1 MHNWKKWLPFAQD
14 QVFPCLK
21 ELAIMNCPQL
31 EGKVPENL
39 DSLET
44 LTIFKCEELV
54 ISISNYKQIGAL
66 YIHGCKAVVKTI
78 GVEFELLE
86 SLALSNISKVRF
98 QTGEF
103 TKGLRKVAKLTIG
116 GCEELTSSLKN
127 EDRVLQ
133 HLISLDRLVIEGN
146 SSLLQKLGKEAGELL
161 QLQILTCKLKYLE
174 LYNCASLSMV
184 PEGLH
189 HLTALQ
195 ELQIFGC
202 SSLVSFPDVGLPLSL
217 ELTSIKLCDSLLYF
231 AKYQI
236 PPNLRRIEI
245 RQCKSLKSLVEKE
258 EDSSS
263 SSSPSHIS
271 LEHLE
276 IRGCESLTSLSLRA
290 QLFPRA
296 LKRLDI
302 SDCGELQLITSDGLA
317 HDNTNYCLEFIS
329 IRHCPNL
336 KSLPEGLCHLTNL
349 QTLEIY
355 DCGSLVS
362 IPSLSGEG
370 LLSPTT
376 IAASSLRKI
385 YIENCNK
392 LEMLP
397 DMCNLNSLKTLGIDY
412 MREGLDFTSIP
423 SNLTSLSIAR
433 IKSCKPLWELL
444 PRLTSLTHLSI
455 SGGEDPT
462 VVSFPPNSYREME
475 MEMLLPKSL
484 THLGINGFPNMKKLS
499 NGFQIL
505 TSLESLCLSC
515 CPKLAS
521 IPEEGL
527 PISLRQLYIIGC
539 PLLKDKCQPG
549 SKGRYLPK
557 ISHIPCIKI
566 WD

>member
-21 ELAIMNCPQL
+21 LLSIRNCPQL

-44 LTIFKCEELV
+44 LKIIKCEELV
-54 ISISNYKQIGAL
+54 ISISNHKQIGAL
-66 YIHGCKAVVKTI
+66 DIDGCKAVVKTS
-78 GVEFELLE
+78 GVEFELLNF
-86 SLALSNISKVRF
+86 LGLSDISEVRF
-98 QTGEF
+98 QTEEF
-103 TKGLRKVAKLTIG
+103 TKGLRKVANLRIG
-116 GCEELTSSLKN
+116 GCEELTASLKN

-133 HLISLDRLVIEGN
+133 HLISLDCLVIEGN
-146 SSLLQKLGKEAGELL
+146 SSLLEKLGKEAEELL

-174 LYNCASLSMV
+174 LNKCASLSKV

-195 ELQIFGC
+195 DLQIVGC
-202 SSLVSFPDVGLPLSL
+202 SSLVSFPDVGLPPSL
-217 ELTSIKLCDSLLYF
+217 EVIRIEECDSLLYF

-245 RQCKSLKSLVEKE
+245 RRCKSLKSLVEKE

-263 SSSPSHIS
+263 SSSSSHIS

-276 IRGCESLTSLSLRA
+276 IRVCESLTSLSLRA

-296 LKRLDI
+296 LKSLLI
-302 SDCGELQLITSDGLA
+302 SDCGELQLIMSDELA
-317 HDNTNYCLEFIS
+317 HDNTNYCLEYIS
-329 IRHCPNL
+329 ISFCQNL

-349 QTLEIY
+349 QTLRIY

-370 LLSPTT
+370 LPSPTT
-376 IAASSLRKI
+376 TAASSLRQI
-385 YIENCNK
+385 QIENCNK

-397 DMCNLNSLKTLGIDY
+397 DMRNLNCLQKLYIDY
-412 MREGLDFTSIP
+412 GEGLNFTSFP
-423 SNLTSLSIAR
+423 PNLTSLLISG
-433 IKSCKPLWELL
+433 IKNCKPLWELL
-444 PRLTSLTHLSI
+444 HRLTSLTVLRVD
-455 SGGEDPT
+455 GEDPY
-462 VVSFPPNSYREME
+462 VVSFPPDSYREMDT
-475 MEMLLPKSL
+475 EMLLPESL
-484 THLGINGFPNMKKLS
+484 TTLSIVGFPNLKKLS
-499 NGFQIL
+499 SKGFQSL
-505 TSLESLCLSC
+505 TSLEYLELKN

-521 IPEEGL
+521 IPVE
-527 PISLRQLYIIGC
+527 GC

-557 ISHIPCIKI
+557 ISHIPRIGI